1 MEKIAIFVE
10 GSRKRRY
17 FRQKIVKMSPSK
29 NLEIDAIFI
38 KGLRK
43 KRNFRR
49 MIEEKSV
56 ISVKRWRKR
65 LDFHQKRYFFQK
77 IPKRCYFSQRIV
89 KMTLF
94 PLNDLVKELILVKGL
109 QKKKL

>member
-1 MEKIAIFVE
+1 
-10 GSRKRRY
+10 
-17 FRQKIVKMSPSK
+17 MSPSK

-65 LDFHQKRYFFQK
+65 LDFHQKRYFYQK
-77 IPKRCYFSQRIV
+77 IPKKMLFQSKDRKNDTIFVKRSRKRVDFSQRIA
-89 KMTLF
+89 
-94 PLNDLVKELILVKGL
+94 
-109 QKKKL
+109 KKIVISV